1 MGFMQRVGYAAA
13 AIVLAFALA
22 TAFAQEPQHGGKLTV
37 GIQYEPV
44 TLDPHVTGQA
54 NARRMLHNI
63 VDTLVYGDGDG
74 NLHPWLAES
83 WEISDDGL
91 EYTFYLRQGVTFHD
105 GEPFNAAAV
114 QFMWDRIMDPATASA
129 SAIAEM
135 GPFVRSEI
143 IDDYTI
149 RAHLSRPSALW
160 LRSMSSAAVAPV
172 SPAAVEALGDRFGRA
187 PVGTGPFMIVEW
199 ADNQSL
205 TVVRNPDYDWAPEV
219 FGHSGP
225 AYLEEIEFIFIPEAQ
240 VRLGTVETGET
251 DIIEEVPPRFVAM
264 IDASPDFNLISTP
277 YSGSPLHYMV
287 NTQEFPTDDVNVRR
301 AIMHAVDTEAITTSM
316 YAGVVSPGNGPMS
329 ANTLG
334 SVPGIFRDHYAHD
347 PESAAALLDE
357 AGWTLGADGV
367 RVKDGSRLQIVVNVL
382 TDVPEYAELGQVL
395 QAQLGEV
402 GMEVVLK
409 PLARSPWAASNNEG
423 DYNMVGMGL
432 WRNDPHMLSLL
443 WRTGGSTFTW
453 SHYSN
458 PEFDAIVDEASQL
471 TDIEERLALYAE
483 AQEILVRDAVALPI
497 YDQMNIMA
505 ANQSVQGIIFDQ
517 SAFPFY
523 HVTYLAD

>member
-1 MGFMQRVGYAAA
+1 MQRLMLSVLVLVLVLGVGGT
-13 AIVLAFALA
+13 V
-22 TAFAQEPQHGGKLTV
+22 FAQDAQAGGKLTV

-63 VDTLVYGDGDG
+63 VDTLVYADAQGE
-74 NLHPWLAES
+74 LHPWLAES
-83 WEISDDGL
+83 WDISEDGL
-91 EYTFYLRQGVTFHD
+91 VYTFYLRQGVTFHD
-105 GEPFNAAAV
+105 GTPFNAEAMK
-114 QFMWDRIMDPATASA
+114 FTWDRIMDPATASA

-135 GPFVRSEI
+135 GPFERAEVLDEF
-143 IDDYTI
+143 TI
-149 RAHLSRPSALW
+149 RAYLSRPSALW

-187 PVGTGPFMIVEW
+187 PVATGAFKIVEW

-205 TVVRNPDYDWAPEV
+205 TVVRHEDYDWAPAV
-219 FGHSGP
+219 FEHSGP
-225 AYLEEIEFIFIPEAQ
+225 AYLDEIEFIFIPEAQ

-251 DIIEEVPPRFVAM
+251 DIIEEVPPRFVDM
-264 IDASPDFNLISTP
+264 IDRSPDFNLISTP
-277 YSGSPLHYMV
+277 YSGSPLHYMINV
-287 NTQEFPTDDVNVRR
+287 NEPPTDDVAVRR
-301 AIMHAVDTEAITTSM
+301 AVLHSVDSESIVASL
-316 YAGVVSPGNGPMS
+316 YAGVVTPGNGPMS

-334 SVPGIFRDHYAHD
+334 SVPGIYRDFYPFD
-347 PESAAALLDE
+347 PEAAAAILDE
-357 AGWTLGADGV
+357 AGWVLGNDGV
-367 RVKDGSRLQIVVNVL
+367 RVKDGNRLQIVINVL

-395 QAQLGEV
+395 QSQLGEV

-409 PLARSPWAASNNEG
+409 PLARSPWAASNSEG
-423 DYNMVGMGL
+423 DFNMVGMGL

-443 WRTGGSTFTW
+443 WRTDGSAFTW

-471 TDIEERLALYAE
+471 TDLGRRLELYHE
-483 AQEILVRDAVALPI
+483 AQEILMRDAVSLPI

-505 ANQSVQGIIFDQ
+505 ANLSVQGIIFDQ

-523 HVTYLAD
+523 HATYLQR

>member
-1 MGFMQRVGYAAA
+1 MLRILALIVALGLVLGAAA
-13 AIVLAFALA
+13 A
-22 TAFAQEPQHGGKLTV
+22 QGGQPGGKLTV

-63 VDTLVYGDGDG
+63 VDTLVYADAEGV
-74 NLHPWLAES
+74 LHPWLADG
-83 WEISDDGL
+83 WDISDDGL
-91 EYTFYLRQGVTFHD
+91 EYTFYLREGVTFHD
-105 GEPFNAAAV
+105 GTVFDANAMQAT
-114 QFMWDRIMDPATASA
+114 WDRIMDPATASA

-135 GPFVRSEI
+135 GPFERSEI
-143 IDDYTI
+143 LDDYTI
-149 RAHLSRPSALW
+149 RAYLRNPSALW

-187 PVGTGPFMIVEW
+187 PVGTGPFKIVEW

-205 TVVRNPDYDWAPEV
+205 TVVRHEDYDWAPAP

-225 AYLEEIEFIFIPEAQ
+225 AYLDEIEFIFIPEAQ

-251 DIIEEVPPRFVAM
+251 DIIEEVPPRFVGM
-264 IDASPDFNLISTP
+264 IDQNPHFNLLSIP
-277 YSGSPLHYMV
+277 YSGSPLHYMI
-287 NTQEFPTDDVNVRR
+287 NTQRAPTDDVAVRR
-301 AIMHAVDTEAITTSM
+301 AILHAVNNEAIVSSM
-316 YAGVVSPGNGPMS
+316 YANVVTPGNGPMS

-334 SVPGIFRDHYAHD
+334 SVEGIYRDFYPYD
-347 PESAAALLDE
+347 PEAAAEILDE
-357 AGWTLGADGV
+357 AGWVLGADGV
-367 RVKDGSRLQIVVNVL
+367 RAKDGVRLDVVINVL
-382 TDVPEYAELGQVL
+382 TDVPEYGELGQVL
-395 QAQLGEV
+395 QAQLGDI
-402 GMEVVLK
+402 GMNIVLK

-443 WRTGGSTFTW
+443 WRTDGSAFTW

-458 PEFDAIVDEASQL
+458 PEFDAIVDEAVQL
-471 TDIEERLALYAE
+471 GDLEERLELYRE
-483 AQEILVRDAVALPI
+483 AQRILMEDAVSLPI

-505 ANQSVQGIIFDQ
+505 ANLSVQGIVFDQ

-523 HVTYLAD
+523 HATWLDR